1 MNRYDIEDSLD
12 IIDLQ
17 TVKKLQGVNPMG
29 LSAHWD
35 DSLEMIALQSVNS
48 FQVLTQWDL
57 VTVSK

>member
-35 DSLEMIALQSVNS
+35 NSLEMITLQSVNS
-48 FQVLTQWDL
+48 FQGLTQWDL